1 MSLLLLL
8 LHSLAHFDAII
19 LLSIILD
26 YRCIRVKELKKKKK
40 VVLDLNTLQ
49 TSGRLRPR
57 RLLITPALEAHIKAH
72 QPEKETKKLSDT
84 ALEAGL
90 QDFIF

>member
-40 VVLDLNTLQ
+40 GSFGSKYFTDIRKTTTTKAIDNTGSRG
-49 TSGRLRPR
+49 TY
-57 RLLITPALEAHIKAH
+57 
-72 QPEKETKKLSDT
+72 
-84 ALEAGL
+84 
-90 QDFIF
+90 